1 MIFVTVGSMMAFDR
15 LICAM
20 DHWAKEHPYQ
30 DLLAQIGGGSYVPNH
45 MRWTRMMSPVKF
57 KEAVRDATIMVA
69 HAGMGSYFVA
79 MEMRKPV
86 VLLPRH
92 ASAREHTTE
101 HQLHTIEW
109 LRHKPGVFAAKSE
122 DELASAIDKALVSG
136 STAMK
141 DFCRFAPEPF
151 LLKVRQFLL
160 E

>member
-1 MIFVTVGSMMAFDR
+1 MM
-15 LICAM
+15 
-20 DHWAKEHPYQ
+20 PP
-30 DLLAQIGGGSYVPNH
+30 S
-45 MRWTRMMSPVKF
+45 KF
-57 KEAVRDATIMVA
+57 KETIKNSTIMVA
-69 HAGMGSYFVA
+69 HAGMGSYLIA

-109 LRHKPGVFAAKSE
+109 LRHKPGVYAAKSE
-122 DELASAIDKALVSG
+122 DELATAIDKALVSG
-136 STAMK
+136 STAIK

-151 LLKVRQFLL
+151 LLKVRQSLL